1 MLAIADTR
9 DPGAIP
15 FDPLVEILLHLE
27 TRVNIN
33 SMQIMLIDGVIERG
47 RLRNA
52 IDRVAARFPLL
63 ISRPDVG
70 RRVVVPNAWRP
81 SDLPLTEVPY
91 SGPMDFSCP
100 RFRRFVT
107 DLSVRNP
114 VRWRDAPPIAFW
126 LIQGDARH
134 ERSCLLVTPSH
145 AAADAKSDSML
156 MEALGRAYAGVDHGR
171 PQLVHGWAS
180 FEHRYLHHA
189 GGGLQDAVREFIN
202 SDISAPAKVF
212 ATTTDADDEDQTLDF
227 YSETL
232 TPAVQNAVTSF
243 AKRAAT
249 TVNTVFSAALARTV
263 RRALAPTANA
273 GLVRLMAAVSVRR
286 LAGEQAARHYRNY
299 MLPCRMRVR
308 AEDAD
313 DALLTSIARQTSR
326 WKTDAIGRDLATV
339 SLVSRLLRSR
349 VTAPLVWPVIQR
361 IQGTVAAYSNPGV
374 VEEDFSFFGSEDFPI
389 AGYIGVGC
397 LVPPLRFIVYTP
409 HINGR
414 LQLNAVYRRRCFPD
428 FATRVI
434 PHLKTELQQLID
446 RSLAH

>member
-1 MLAIADTR
+1 MLAVADTR
-9 DPGAIP
+9 VPGAIS
-15 FDPLVEILLHLE
+15 FDPLLEVLLHLE

-33 SMQIMLIDGVIERG
+33 SMQIMLVDAAVERA

-52 IDRVAARFPLL
+52 IDRVVARFPLL
-63 ISRPDVG
+63 LSRPDVR

-81 SDLPLTEVPY
+81 ADLPLTEVPY
-91 SGPMDFSCP
+91 AGPMDFSCP
-100 RFRRFVT
+100 RFRHFVT
-107 DLSVRNP
+107 GLSVRNP

-126 LIQGDARH
+126 LIQGDAHRP
-134 ERSCLLVTPSH
+134 RSCLLVTPSH

-156 MEALGRAYAGVDHGR
+156 MEALGRAYVGADAGR
-171 PQLVHGWAS
+171 PQLVHGWTCLQ
-180 FEHRYLHHA
+180 HRYLHHV

-202 SDISAPAKVF
+202 SDISAPAHVF
-212 ATTTDADDEDQTLDF
+212 ATTTAADDQDQALDF

-232 TPAVQNAVTSF
+232 PPVVQHAVTSF

-263 RRALAPTANA
+263 RRALAPRAGA

-286 LAGEQAARHYRNY
+286 LAGQQAARHYRNY
-299 MLPCRMRVR
+299 MLPCRIRVR

-313 DALLTSIARQTSR
+313 DALLASIARQTSR
-326 WKTDAIGRDLATV
+326 WKTDAIGRDLSTV
-339 SLVSRLLRSR
+339 CLVSRLLRSR
-349 VTAPLVWPVIQR
+349 LTAGLVWPIIQR

-374 VEEDFSFFGSEDFPI
+374 VDEDFRFFGSEDFPI
-389 AGYIGVGC
+389 AGYLGFGC

-414 LQLNAVYRRRCFPD
+414 LQLNAVYRRGCFPD

-434 PHLKTELQQLID
+434 PHLKTELLQLID
-446 RSLAH
+446 RSEAH